1 MKTQRSVDLVSGSV
15 LTLMGLVVL
24 AAATQITGGMGM
36 EDRLPPR
43 TLPYLVG
50 GATFLGGLLLIWEA
64 WQYRGPAMPVGWPSR
79 SGMTRNIV
87 TMAALVA
94 YVALLDVLGTP
105 LATTLFIFG
114 LIWYLRRSGPFSALI
129 IGVVCG
135 LTIHFLFMQMLELS
149 LPLGVL
155 FY

>member
-1 MKTQRSVDLVSGSV
+1 MKTQRSVDLVSGSM

-50 GATFLGGLLLIWEA
+50 GATFVGGLLLIWEA
-64 WQYRGPAMPVGWPSR
+64 RQYRGPAMPVNWPAW
-79 SGMTRNIV
+79 SGMIRNLV

-105 LATTLFIFG
+105 LATTLFVFG
-114 LIWYLRRSGPFSALI
+114 LIWYLRRSRPLSALI

-135 LTIHFLFMQMLELS
+135 LTIHFLFMQFLELS
-149 LPLGVL
+149 LPLGIL

>member
-1 MKTQRSVDLVSGSV
+1 MKTQRATDLVSGSA
-15 LTLMGLVVL
+15 LTLLGLVIL

-50 GATFLGGLLLIWEA
+50 AAVLIGGLLLIWGA
-64 WQYRGPAMPVGWPSR
+64 WQYRGPAMPMSWPSR
-79 SGMTRNIV
+79 SGMLRNLV
-87 TMAALVA
+87 TMGALIA
-94 YVALLDVLGTP
+94 YVALLDLLGTP
-105 LATTLFIFG
+105 LATTLFVFG
-114 LIWYLRRSGPFSALI
+114 LIWYLRRGRPLSALC
-129 IGVVCG
+129 IGIACG
-135 LTIHFLFMQMLELS
+135 LIIHFLFMQFLELS